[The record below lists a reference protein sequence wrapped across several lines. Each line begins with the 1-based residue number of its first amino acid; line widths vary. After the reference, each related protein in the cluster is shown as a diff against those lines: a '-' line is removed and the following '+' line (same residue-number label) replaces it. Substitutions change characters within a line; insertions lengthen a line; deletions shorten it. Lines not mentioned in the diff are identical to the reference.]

1 MSELKFSTELW
12 GGVKTVYERW
22 EEGHS
27 TVTNLIKFFLQCGTI
42 ESEYAKRWE
51 KLALKTTFQEKGTV
65 GTGLDGL
72 RDFIDALSKEHNKV
86 FSTLQT
92 DITSPLEV
100 TKKNQSDDKSM
111 LVKKITELDKNLEKG
126 RQELQKSKQK
136 YYKLALEYEMSCAEL
151 DRGEKDP
158 AIKPKDLNKLRTNKQ
173 QLKQDSDLAHQ
184 GYKQQVNDFK
194 SYQIKY
200 EEQMKK
206 HLEDFQDMEFK
217 RIQKLKELLEI
228 FVRSQEQLV
237 ASFQSSVAE
246 VKKSIVAIND
256 KKDIDT
262 FVLTNKTNLIP
273 EELVQYEVYQ
283 SQLDSNG
290 FLIESPDQ
298 VDKSLKRK
306 SLSSKSLVKSKISK
320 ADSKMDLNASKSPD
334 SEKKDKKD
342 KKPKSGPTSTTGS
355 VISATVAEAD
365 KDSSPRKEDKKPED
379 KPKKDDISVDVKAV
393 DGEVKVD
400 AEVNDGSQTPKDKKR
415 RKKRDGDSEK
425 KDENG
430 EAKAGEEKTG
440 ETKHEEPK
448 DGEVKVDVSAD
459 VSEKTKEE
467 RREEREKRRKEK
479 KEREEKEEKKDVK
492 DAPQADQP
500 KEAKKEHGYKHI
512 MIGSKVRAMFDYAA
526 ADDTELSF
534 KADDFIN
541 VVKNDGSIPDWLTGE
556 LNGKV
561 GLFPANYI
569 EAGRFCVVLFEFVA
583 ENEDELTIQV
593 GEEIFV
599 DSENEGWLH
608 GTNKEGKSGLFP
620 ANYVQD
626 ASKEIDPLSP
636 RPEPTPK

>member
-22 EEGHS
+22 EEGHG

-72 RDFIDALSKEHNKV
+72 RDFVDALSKEHNKV

-111 LVKKITELDKNLEKG
+111 LVKKITELEKNLEKG

-136 YYKLALEYEMSCAEL
+136 YYKLALEYELSCAEL

-158 AIKPKDLNKLRTNKQ
+158 NIKPKDLNKLRTNKQ

-237 ASFQSSVAE
+237 ASFQASVAE
-246 VKKSIVAIND
+246 VKKSIVAVND

-262 FVLTNKTNLIP
+262 FVLTNKTNLVP
-273 EELVQYEVYQ
+273 EELVQYEAYQ
-283 SQLDSNG
+283 SQLDSSGN
-290 FLIESPDQ
+290 LIESPDQ

-306 SLSSKSLVKSKISK
+306 SLSSKSLVKGKISK
-320 ADSKMDLNASKSPD
+320 NDSKMDLGVSKSPESD
-334 SEKKDKKD
+334 YKKGEKKGDKGE
-342 KKPKSGPTSTTGS
+342 KKPKSAPVSTGAVIAS
-355 VISATVAEAD
+355 VESGE
-365 KDSSPRKEDKKPED
+365 KDSSPRKDEKKSDEKSAKID
-379 KPKKDDISVDVKAV
+379 NVDVKAV
-393 DGEVKVD
+393 EGEVKVD
-400 AEVNDGSQTPKDKKR
+400 ATQEVTDGSQTPKDKKR
-415 RKKRDGDSEK
+415 RKSEKRRKREAAAVEGEK
-425 KDENG
+425 KDDAEVKSG
-430 EAKAGEEKTG
+430 DDKATTDEAKG
-440 ETKHEEPK
+440 
-448 DGEVKVDVSAD
+448 GEVAAEVGAD
-459 VSEKTKEE
+459 VATSLTKEE
-467 RREEREKRRKEK
+467 RKEEREKRRREK
-479 KEREEKEEKKDVK
+479 KEREEKEAQAANKEAKDN
-492 DAPQADQP
+492 P
-500 KEAKKEHGYKHI
+500 KEKKEHGYSHI
-512 MIGSKVRAMFDYAA
+512 QVGTKVRAMFDYTAS
-526 ADDTELSF
+526 DNTELSF
-534 KADDFIN
+534 KADDFIT

-556 LNGKV
+556 LNGQV

-583 ENEDELTIQV
+583 ENAVANIDVFLDLTESFRQNLAHF
-593 GEEIFV
+593 ER
-599 DSENEGWLH
+599 NQA
-608 GTNKEGKSGLFP
+608 T
-620 ANYVQD
+620 
-626 ASKEIDPLSP
+626 
-636 RPEPTPK
+636 